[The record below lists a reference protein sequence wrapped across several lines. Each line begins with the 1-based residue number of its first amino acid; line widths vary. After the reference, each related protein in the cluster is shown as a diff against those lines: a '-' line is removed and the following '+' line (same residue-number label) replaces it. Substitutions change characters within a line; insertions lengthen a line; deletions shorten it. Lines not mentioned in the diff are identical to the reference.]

1 MGPLSQGRLRSS
13 QDSSLRNYTG
23 TLVEAASSQAAKIT
37 LIDGDIFEIG
47 NPATINAIPTIILI
61 GRGPNIS
68 NFLGLMLSV
77 QFSSG

>member
-1 MGPLSQGRLRSS
+1 M
-13 QDSSLRNYTG
+13 
-23 TLVEAASSQAAKIT
+23 EAASSQAAKIT